1 MIRQEQKSTEAKYYK
16 LREECLGRQQQLL
29 DLNSDMRED
38 LSKLQA
44 SVQEQ
49 LIPATSGGEGM
60 PEDLVAPDKTGG
72 VEASVDF
79 TEANNAE
86 HSSSMDEKDKIA
98 DYNQGGNEDGVEP
111 GIHERAPGQEDQL
124 CSTDQN
130 DTEEK
135 RHPALVVS
143 KEQQP
148 SGGDTTCKFPA
159 GALSE
164 TTKDDRATPLRRAEA
179 RKRWEKVRGVV
190 HSSYLHGGREG
201 YWYCRQETYSTGL
214 LYCSIK
220 KESHEKTSPTYD
232 DTRTYSSGEIRNS

>member
-1 MIRQEQKSTEAKYYK
+1 MVRQEQKSTEAKYYK
-16 LREECLGRQQQLL
+16 LREECLERQQQLL

-49 LIPATSGGEGM
+49 LIPAMSGGEGT
-60 PEDLVAPDKTGG
+60 PEDLVAPDKNGG
-72 VEASVDF
+72 IEASVDF
-79 TEANNAE
+79 TEEANNAE
-86 HSSSMDEKDKIA
+86 HSSNMDEKDEIA
-98 DYNQGGNEDGVEP
+98 DISQGGNGDGVEP
-111 GIHERAPGQEDQL
+111 GIHERARGQEDQP

-130 DTEEK
+130 DPKEK

-148 SGGDTTCKFPA
+148 SGGDMNTTSNFPA

-164 TTKDDRATPLRRAEA
+164 TMKDDRATPLRRAEG

-190 HSSYLHGGREG
+190 RSSYLHGGREG
-201 YWYCRQETYSTGL
+201 YR
-214 LYCSIK
+214 
-220 KESHEKTSPTYD
+220 
-232 DTRTYSSGEIRNS
+232 